1 MNQTSKPVV
10 FYRGKAIPFLD
21 RALLYPVNHPNH
33 LEGHEVTN
41 RKQVITSRIINWSLT
56 TGCIETANTIYTPE
70 LKTDTDNSSN
80 EEIPV
85 VTPVVKSNEY
95 SLQD

>member
-10 FYRGKAIPFLD
+10 FYKGKAIPYFN
-21 RALLYPVNHPNH
+21 RAILFPVNHPNH
-33 LEGHEVTN
+33 LEGHDVSNTHE
-41 RKQVITSRIINWSLT
+41 VITSPVLNWSLT